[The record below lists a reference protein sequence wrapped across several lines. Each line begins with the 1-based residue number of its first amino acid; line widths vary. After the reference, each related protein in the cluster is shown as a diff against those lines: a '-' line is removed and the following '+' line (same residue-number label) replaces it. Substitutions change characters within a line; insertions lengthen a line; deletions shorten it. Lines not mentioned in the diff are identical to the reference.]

1 MSVVDERAGNGQ
13 DAGTFVTQPGDSS
26 HTIVHNA
33 RSASRRWW
41 IAVGVLYLVAVLAF
55 LVGDW
60 LPRFGAPYILPY
72 GPALHYFSLVFVG
85 VFGVVAIVACAIS
98 AGTVGRRVGGIAV
111 STAALLFSAYAVWAV
126 SREYYLPTVYLLP
139 LVTADL
145 PVGAVISFIWM
156 VLLFLGWALTRP
168 IRGLGY
174 ISIALIA
181 VTGVVWSQASAF
193 YAGPVIDSILVLV
206 VLIVLPGAVVAVAL
220 LGTRAAKR
228 RAPKARVATVPVPTD
243 QAGRTNTMA
252 ILSLVFAF
260 VFSILGVVFGHVAL
274 SQISR
279 TGESGRGLAVAG
291 LAVGYTAV
299 ALGIVVIVWQ
309 LVILQSVMSGLG
321 M

>member
-1 MSVVDERAGNGQ
+1 MSVVYERAGDGQ
-13 DAGTFVTQPGDSS
+13 AAGTSVTQPGDSP
-26 HTIVHNA
+26 HTIVHNG
-33 RSASRRWW
+33 RSAPRRWW

-60 LPRFGAPYILPY
+60 LPRFGGPYILPY

-85 VFGVVAIVACAIS
+85 VFGVVAIVACAVS
-98 AGTVGRRVGGIAV
+98 ADTVGRRVGGIAI
-111 STAALLFSAYAVWAV
+111 STASLMFSAYAVWTV
-126 SREYYLPTVYLLP
+126 SGDYYVPTVYLLP

-145 PVGAVISFIWM
+145 PMGAVISFIWM
-156 VLLFLGWALTRP
+156 VLLFLGWALTWP
-168 IRGLGY
+168 VRGLGY

-181 VTGVVWSQASAF
+181 AIAVVWTQASAF
-193 YAGPVIDSILVLV
+193 YAGPFIDSILVLV

-228 RAPKARVATVPVPTD
+228 RAPKARVAMVPVPAD

-279 TGESGRGLAVAG
+279 TGESGRGLAVAA

-299 ALGIVVIVWQ
+299 ALGIVVIVW
-309 LVILQSVMSGLG
+309 
-321 M
+321 